1 MSELFANHEINSVPR
16 WPRLTRIVIG
26 SLALHAA
33 VLGTV
38 LYVPAVRDMLNLV
51 NVLAGADYVDEE
63 YGRIAIGERAQIVSA
78 GDGQFQYP
86 SGYFSK
92 ANPAQLAEPQLIKA
106 SEASRPVPRRPKPIV
121 KPTPA
126 PTPQPTPIQ
135 LAAAQTPAPAATLTS
150 SAAASASPALTP
162 STPEE
167 EALKKTAEAARIER
181 PKTINK
187 KPFVDL
193 LIKAKQEKDSGKLNL
208 SGSIEMELSADL
220 NSDGTLSNVQIIRLQ
235 GDPGLENLAKEFVQ
249 ALSASRGLAFLK
261 GAERLRL
268 KTIANESVISATIK
282 TEVESDARA
291 REMSNGYSGL
301 LLIERFRKRGRDE
314 GVIWNN
320 VSVSPQ
326 GNVVTVSFKLPRA
339 TAGQMLSKQLPP
351 G

>member
-1 MSELFANHEINSVPR
+1 M
-16 WPRLTRIVIG
+16 RIVIG
-26 SLALHAA
+26 SLVLHA
-33 VLGTV
+33 VLVGTV

-51 NVLAGADYVDEE
+51 SVLAGADYVDEE
-63 YGRIAIGERAQIVSA
+63 YGRIAIGERAQIISA
-78 GDGQFQYP
+78 GDGQFRYP

-92 ANPAQLAEPQLIKA
+92 AASANIAQPELTQARA
-106 SEASRPVPRRPKPIV
+106 VSRPKPRPKPVV

-126 PTPQPTPIQ
+126 PTPAPTPIQ
-135 LAAAQTPAPAATLTS
+135 LAAAHPPAPAATP
-150 SAAASASPALTP
+150 ASAPAIPGQTA

-167 EALKKTAEAARIER
+167 EALKKTAEVAKIER

-268 KTIANESVISATIK
+268 KTIANESMISATIK

-291 REMSNGYSGL
+291 LEMSRGYSGL
-301 LLIERFRKRGRDE
+301 LLIERIRKRGRDE

-326 GNVVTVSFKLPRA
+326 GNVVTVNFKLPRA
-339 TAGQMLSKQLPP
+339 AGEMLSKQLPP
-351 G
+351 VKARGSTGFEACV